1 MEIREVEEQDREC
14 LLDMMEAFYHSEAV
28 EKPIPRSYMEHT
40 FDTAASGSPFIRLYL
55 MEEDGGIVGYSLV
68 GFTYSNEAGGQVLW
82 IQELYLEEGYRG
94 KGIGGSF
101 LDRMAELFQE
111 QVVQL
116 RLELR
121 EDNEKARKLY
131 SAKGFGK
138 VLYEQLER
146 RI

>member
-1 MEIREVEEQDREC
+1 
-14 LLDMMEAFYHSEAV
+14 MMEAFYHSEAV

-116 RLELR
+116 RLEPVSYTHLDVYKR
-121 EDNEKARKLY
+121 
-131 SAKGFGK
+131 
-138 VLYEQLER
+138 QLPYIAGADFPWDR
-146 RI
+146 RTSQKDEISE